1 MIRVTCPNC
10 QAKLNAK
17 DELIGQ
23 TRNCPR
29 CGGAVAIRPAEESQ
43 PASGLRGGAP
53 EAPSSTMSESPGP
66 AIGHVDAVVR
76 LVRLNR
82 YLVCDGARVI
92 ATWENNGQGWRIR
105 TDHGFASAARNPEK
119 IPAQGDFK
127 LVELKMALL
136 DGELQLEAIQVYQ
149 LARRWALP
157 GLARGDDLICKSI
170 VGPGALLRAQK
181 DAVRLQLQELLMRSV
196 WGDATEVLDYLAN
209 DDYHSHGA
217 GRVSDAK

>member
-1 MIRVTCPNC
+1 VICPNC

-17 DELIGQ
+17 EELVGQ
-23 TRNCPR
+23 TRKCPR
-29 CGGAVAIRPAEESQ
+29 C
-43 PASGLRGGAP
+43 SGLVEIKAV
-53 EAPSSTMSESPGP
+53 EE
-66 AIGHVDAVVR
+66 DAVPKPHEPVSPTPPAGSQEASLGHADAPLR

-82 YLVCDGARVI
+82 YLICDGSRVI

-119 IPAQGDFK
+119 IPAQGDFR
-127 LVELKMALL
+127 LVELKMATVN
-136 DGELQLEAIQVYQ
+136 DELRLKAIQIYQ

-170 VGPGALLRAQK
+170 VGPGILLRSQK
-181 DAVRLQLQELLMRSV
+181 DAVRMQLQELLMRPV
-196 WGDATEVLDYLAN
+196 WGDAAEVLDYLAN

-217 GRVSDAK
+217 GPA